1 METSQST
8 TVPFDK
14 GIFATRLKNKRVS
27 SNDLLNQPCVEFTKN
42 QLMYYKKA
50 GVIPKKYLDQIETAL
65 ENISFK
71 DCKSYSGRKYVGT
84 LVDFGPSEYRD
95 LIEKCKKLK
104 TSLTNVVCLEH
115 ISTQTIYKYK
125 KERHIPSDLL
135 DQINRRLRM
144 METENA
150 QVEVVEE
157 PVAETKVK
165 AEVPVEEVRE
175 TKTETVP
182 VVKPNED
189 KRARVI
195 QNIKRVVRCNGEAN
209 LNLDDISYR
218 YECDIETFVN
228 SVFSLVS
235 SENYVIFTTHNN
247 GKPVFTLSEPM

>member
-71 DCKSYSGRKYVGT
+71 DCKRYSGRKYVGT

-95 LIEKCKKLK
+95 LIERCKKMN
-104 TSLTNVVCLEH
+104 TSLTNVICLEH
-115 ISTQTIYKYK
+115 ISSQTIYKYK

-157 PVAETKVK
+157 PVVETKVE
-165 AEVPVEEVRE
+165 AEVPVEEVRK
-175 TKTETVP
+175 TKVE
-182 VVKPNED
+182 VKPKTADSNFG
-189 KRARVI
+189 KVV
-195 QNIKRVVRCNGEAN
+195 QNLKKVVHCNGEAN
-209 LNLDDISYR
+209 LNLNNISER
-218 YECDIETFVN
+218 YECDVETFVN

-235 SENYVIFTTHNN
+235 SESYVIFTTYSN

>member
-71 DCKSYSGRKYVGT
+71 DCKSYTGRKYSGT

-95 LIEKCKKLK
+95 LNERCKKLK

-144 METENA
+144 IETENA

-157 PVAETKVK
+157 PVAETKVE
-165 AEVPVEEVRE
+165 AEVPVEEIHK
-175 TKTETVP
+175 TKVE
-182 VVKPNED
+182 VKPKTIDSNFA
-189 KRARVI
+189 KVV
-195 QNIKRVVRCNGEAN
+195 QNLKKVVHCNGEAN
-209 LNLDDISYR
+209 LNLNNIPER
-218 YECDIETFVN
+218 YECDVETFVN
-228 SVFSLVS
+228 SVFSLIS
-235 SENYVIFTTHNN
+235 SESYVIFTTYSN